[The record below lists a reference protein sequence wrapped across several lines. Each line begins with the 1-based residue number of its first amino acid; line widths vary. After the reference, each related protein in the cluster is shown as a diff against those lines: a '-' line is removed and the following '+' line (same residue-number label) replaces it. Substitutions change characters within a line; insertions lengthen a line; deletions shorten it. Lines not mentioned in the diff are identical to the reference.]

1 MRANISAFLPAIGLC
16 GRLPVLSLDSG
27 APSQE
32 QSGQDNDVPAGAE
45 VGETDVYMVAIL
57 LLAGAAILTLF

>member
-1 MRANISAFLPAIGLC
+1 MRANITAFLPAIGLC

-27 APSQE
+27 TPSQE
-32 QSGQDNDVPAGAE
+32 QSGHENEVPAGAG
-45 VGETDVYMVAIL
+45 VGGTDVYMVAIL